1 MTNFQK
7 IAGGLFLA
15 ARAGRGG
22 GLLILPF
29 FLMIA
34 VFLWAVTALGN
45 LLVGAIS
52 RLTAERAR

>member
-1 MTNFQK
+1 M
-7 IAGGLFLA
+7 AGGLFLA

-34 VFLWAVTALGN
+34 VFLWAVTGLGN

-52 RLTAERAR
+52 RLTTERAR